1 MILILMQNLLMRLT
15 KIIDKNYFL
24 LSLAF
29 KNDAGM
35 MKV

>member
-1 MILILMQNLLMRLT
+1 MILIPKQNSSMRLT
-15 KIIDKNYFL
+15 KSIDKNYFV

-29 KNDAGM
+29 KNNAGM

>member
-15 KIIDKNYFL
+15 KSIDKNYFV

-29 KNDAGM
+29 KNNAGM
-35 MKV
+35 IKV